1 MPAKKMPVKQFQSLS
16 SQDSPN
22 SWSFHMKTNRKY
34 FFIVN
39 EEYDENYSHSNY
51 VEIQTQIRYSIALNR
66 ASNEIS
72 INKHH
77 VSKPT
82 KIARINIVK
91 VINRRVS
98 NTNVCYY

>member
-1 MPAKKMPVKQFQSLS
+1 MTILFCFEGRGGILTDIYIGVNFFKNACKKMPVKQFQSLS

-51 VEIQTQIRYSIALNR
+51 VEIQT
-66 ASNEIS
+66 
-72 INKHH
+72 
-77 VSKPT
+77 
-82 KIARINIVK
+82 
-91 VINRRVS
+91 
-98 NTNVCYY
+98 